1 MTTVILKPHKEES
14 LKRFHPW
21 VFSGAIARVVLD
33 ASHKGDAPVEG
44 ELVCV
49 RASTC
54 NVLGVGH
61 WQVGSIA
68 VRMLTF
74 GVETL
79 PADFWSERIRAAY
92 RVRQTLGLADVPRDD
107 VRCTK
112 ENNTFRLV
120 HGEGDFLP
128 GLIVDVYADTAVI
141 QAHSVGMHLCR
152 QEIAAAVVEV
162 VPQVQNVYYK
172 SDDTLPFKAP
182 IEGEKTGWLV
192 ETSLKDKSRSD
203 EFWSIENGLAFRIDW
218 LRGQKTGFFIDQREN
233 RALVER
239 YAAGKEVLNMF
250 CYTGGFSLYALRGG
264 AKHVDSVDVSRK
276 AIDIVEANVQRNFP
290 NCTNHRAITADAFEF
305 LNGKINDQMVN
316 DQMVNG
322 NDQMVNDQMVNDQ
335 MVNDQMVNDY
345 DLIILDPPAFAK
357 HRDAVKNALRG
368 YQRINAKAIE
378 MIRPGGILFTFSCSQ
393 AVDKEAFRLAVF
405 SAAAQVGR
413 KVRILHQ
420 LHQPQDHPI
429 NIYHPE
435 GEYLKG
441 LVLYVE

>member
-1 MTTVILKPHKEES
+1 MTTVILKPKKEES
-14 LKRFHPW
+14 LRRFHPW
-21 VFSGAIARVVLD
+21 VFSGAIARVLLD

-49 RASTC
+49 RSSA
-54 NVLGVGH
+54 NEILGIGH

-68 VRMLTF
+68 VRILAF
-74 GVETL
+74 GVEQL
-79 PADFWSERIRAAY
+79 PSDFWCERIRAAY
-92 RVRQTLGLADVPRDD
+92 RVREAIGLIRPD
-107 VRCTK
+107 
-112 ENNTFRLV
+112 NNTFRLI

-128 GLIVDVYADTAVI
+128 GLIVDVYADTAVV
-141 QAHSVGMHLCR
+141 QAHSIGMHESR
-152 QEIAAAVVEV
+152 NEIANALKSEI
-162 VPQVQNVYYK
+162 PQVQNVYYK
-172 SDDTLPFKAP
+172 SDDTLPFKAS
-182 IEGEKTGWLV
+182 IEGDKTGWLI
-192 ETSLKDKSRSD
+192 TNHQSPITHSD
-203 EFWSIENGLAFRIDW
+203 EFWSVENGLEFRIDW
-218 LRGQKTGFFIDQREN
+218 LRGQKTGFFVDQREN

-239 YAAGKEVLNMF
+239 YASGKDVLNMF

-264 AKHVDSVDVSRK
+264 AKTVDSVDVSQK
-276 AIDIVEANVQRNFP
+276 AIDLVNINVARNFP
-290 NCTNHRAITADAFEF
+290 NDPRHHAYAADAFDF
-305 LNGKINDQMVN
+305 LSEKITNHQSSITN
-316 DQMVNG
+316 
-322 NDQMVNDQMVNDQ
+322 
-335 MVNDQMVNDY
+335 Y

-378 MIRPGGILFTFSCSQ
+378 KIRPGGILFTFSCSQ

>member
-1 MTTVILKPHKEES
+1 MTTVYLKPHKEES

-33 ASHKGDAPVEG
+33 ATHKAAAPEEG

-49 RASTC
+49 RSAADE
-54 NVLGVGH
+54 VLGVGH
-61 WQVGSIA
+61 WQIGSIA
-68 VRMLTF
+68 VRILAF

-79 PADFWSERIRAAY
+79 PADYWLQRIRAAY
-92 RVRQTLGLADVPRDD
+92 KVRETLGLVQPD
-107 VRCTK
+107 
-112 ENNTFRLV
+112 NNTFRLI
-120 HGEGDFLP
+120 HGEGDFVP
-128 GLIVDVYADTAVI
+128 GLIVDIYADTAVV
-141 QAHSVGMHLCR
+141 QAHSIGIHMSR
-152 QEIAAAVVEV
+152 NEIADAIIAE

-182 IEGEKTGWLV
+182 VEGNRVGWLTETTGV
-192 ETSLKDKSRSD
+192 ESQD
-203 EFWSIENGLAFRIDW
+203 FWSKENGLSFRIDW

-239 YAAGKEVLNMF
+239 YAADKDVLNMF

-264 AKHVDSVDVSRK
+264 ARSVDSVDVSQK
-276 AIDIVEANVQRNFP
+276 AIDLVNINVAKNFP
-290 NCTNHRAITADAFEF
+290 KATNHTAVTADAFEY
-305 LNGKINDQMVN
+305 LASQKAQNRT
-316 DQMVNG
+316 
-322 NDQMVNDQMVNDQ
+322 
-335 MVNDQMVNDY
+335 Y

-405 SAAAQVGR
+405 SATAQVGR

-441 LVLYVE
+441 LVLYIE

>member
-14 LKRFHPW
+14 LRRFHPW

-33 ASHKGDAPVEG
+33 ASHPSAAPEEG

-49 RASTC
+49 RSAANET
-54 NVLGVGH
+54 LGVGH
-61 WQVGSIA
+61 WQIGSIA
-68 VRMLTF
+68 VRILAF
-74 GVETL
+74 GVSCL
-79 PADFWSERIRAAY
+79 PADFWQERIRAAY
-92 RVRQTLGLADVPRDD
+92 RMREALGLTEDSRQPVA
-107 VRCTK
+107 
-112 ENNTFRLV
+112 NNTFRLV

-128 GLIVDVYADTAVI
+128 GLIVDVYADTAVV
-141 QAHSVGMHLCR
+141 QAHSIGMHVCR
-152 QEIAAAVVEV
+152 NEIAQALVKE
-162 VPQVQNVYYK
+162 VPQVRNVYYK

-182 IEGEKTGWLV
+182 VDGEKTGWLTPAP
-192 ETSLKDKSRSD
+192 EPMPD
-203 EFWSIENGLAFRIDW
+203 EFWSTENGLSFRIDW

-239 YAAGKEVLNMF
+239 YAADKDVLNMF

-264 AKHVDSVDVSRK
+264 AKTVDSVDVSQK
-276 AIDIVEANVQRNFP
+276 AIDLVNINVARNFP
-290 NCTNHRAITADAFEF
+290 KAVNHTAVAADAFDYLAAQKER
-305 LNGKINDQMVN
+305 NKT
-316 DQMVNG
+316 
-322 NDQMVNDQMVNDQ
+322 
-335 MVNDQMVNDY
+335 Y

-378 MIRPGGILFTFSCSQ
+378 MIRHGGILFTFSCSQ

>member
-1 MTTVILKPHKEES
+1 MTTVYLKPHKEES

-21 VFSGAIARVVLD
+21 VFSGALAKVVLD
-33 ASHKGDAPVEG
+33 ASHKASEPQEG

-49 RASTC
+49 RSAA
-54 NVLGVGH
+54 NEVLGVGH
-61 WQVGSIA
+61 WQIGSIA
-68 VRMLTF
+68 VRILTF
-74 GVETL
+74 GLEEL
-79 PADFWSERIRAAY
+79 PAGFWNERIRAAY
-92 RVRQTLGLADVPRDD
+92 QVRNAIGLIRPD
-107 VRCTK
+107 
-112 ENNTFRLV
+112 NNTFRLI

-141 QAHSVGMHLCR
+141 QAHSVGMHMHR
-152 QEIAAAVVEV
+152 NEIAQALLDE
-162 VPQVQNVYYK
+162 VPQVKNVYYK
-172 SDDTLPFKAP
+172 SDDTLPFKAA
-182 IEGEKTGWLV
+182 IEGEKVGYLISNLQSPIFNS
-192 ETSLKDKSRSD
+192 E
-203 EFWSIENGLAFRIDW
+203 EFWSLENGLSFRIDW
-218 LRGQKTGFFIDQREN
+218 LRGQKTGFFVDQREN

-239 YAAGKEVLNMF
+239 YAKDKDVLNMF

-264 AKHVDSVDVSRK
+264 AKTVDSVDVSQK
-276 AIDIVEANVQRNFP
+276 AIDLVNVNVAKNFP
-290 NCTNHRAITADAFEF
+290 EATNHTAVAADAFEY
-305 LNGKINDQMVN
+305 LSAQKNAGKT
-316 DQMVNG
+316 
-322 NDQMVNDQMVNDQ
+322 
-335 MVNDQMVNDY
+335 Y

>member
-1 MTTVILKPHKEES
+1 MTTIILKPHKEES

-21 VFSGAIARVVLD
+21 VFSGAIARVILD
-33 ASHKGDAPVEG
+33 ASHKEAAPQEG

-49 RASTC
+49 QSA
-54 NVLGVGH
+54 NGEILGVGH
-61 WQVGSIA
+61 WQIGSIA
-68 VRMLTF
+68 VRILEF
-74 GVETL
+74 GVASL
-79 PADFWSERIRAAY
+79 PADYWYQRIQAAY
-92 RVRQTLGLADVPRDD
+92 KVRETLGLVRAD
-107 VRCTK
+107 
-112 ENNTFRLV
+112 NNTFRLI
-120 HGEGDFLP
+120 HGEGDFVP

-141 QAHSVGMHLCR
+141 QAHSVGIHYCR
-152 QEIAAAVVEV
+152 QAIAEAIVAE
-162 VPQVQNVYYK
+162 VPQVRKVYYK
-172 SDDTLPFKAP
+172 SDDTLPFKAN
-182 IEGEKTGWLV
+182 IEGEKVGYLIGDCSTR
-192 ETSLKDKSRSD
+192 DD
-203 EFWSIENGLAFRIDW
+203 EFWSTENGLSFRIDW

-239 YAAGKEVLNMF
+239 YANNKEVLNMF

-264 AKHVDSVDVSRK
+264 AKRVDSVDVSQK
-276 AIDIVEANVQRNFP
+276 AIDLVNANVTHNFP
-290 NCTNHRAITADAFEF
+290 KAKNHTAVTADAF
-305 LNGKINDQMVN
+305 
-316 DQMVNG
+316 
-322 NDQMVNDQMVNDQ
+322 
-335 MVNDQMVNDY
+335 DY
-345 DLIILDPPAFAK
+345 LSAQKAAGRTFDLIILDPPAFAK

-405 SAAAQVGR
+405 SAAASVGR

-441 LVLYVE
+441 LVLYIE